1 MRTNVD
7 IDDALLAEAM
17 VESGLKTKKATLEQ
31 GLRELIAERR
41 ARRALKELRG
51 IGWDGDLEEMRT
63 QWRKDDRAP

>member
-17 VESGLKTKKATLEQ
+17 AESGLKTKKATLEQ

-41 ARRALKELRG
+41 ARRSLKALWG
-51 IGWDGDLEEMRT
+51 IGWDGDLDEMRNN
-63 QWRKDDRAP
+63 WWKDDPAS